1 MVFEK
6 IKAVLEEEL
15 GINGDDITMDS
26 NMVTDVGADSLDIV
40 QLLIRME
47 KEYGIKFSDEEIK
60 SVKTVGDVV
69 RYIESNVKE

>member
-26 NMVTDVGADSLDIV
+26 DMVTDVGADSLDIV

-69 RYIESNVKE
+69 RYIESNVK

>member
-47 KEYGIKFSDEEIK
+47 KEYGINFSDEEIK

-69 RYIESNVKE
+69 RYIESNVK

>member
-69 RYIESNVKE
+69 RYIESNVK